1 MNNSNPKIELI
12 DDYDY
17 NQYNKIIELLYQLYP
32 DNKPI
37 TRDDYKCII
46 KNDYIYILIAL
57 VNNQIIG
64 TASLVIYKKLGG
76 VVGVI
81 EDVIVDKNSRGL
93 GIGSKLTKGL
103 LSLAKNKCL
112 DFLDVNTRR
121 QSAKEFYIKHGFQE
135 KSNSKP
141 FYSLRYYY

>member
-1 MNNSNPKIELI
+1 VNNSNPKIELI

-57 VNNQIIG
+57 VNNQI
-64 TASLVIYKKLGG
+64 
-76 VVGVI
+76 
-81 EDVIVDKNSRGL
+81 
-93 GIGSKLTKGL
+93 
-103 LSLAKNKCL
+103 
-112 DFLDVNTRR
+112 
-121 QSAKEFYIKHGFQE
+121 
-135 KSNSKP
+135 
-141 FYSLRYYY
+141 